1 MISRGSNNQ
10 WIICRNN
17 FYKGDRQ
24 RRYVHQERRT
34 QVKPDKSMISDHT
47 QVSFHAIKENL
58 KSTLWR

>member
-17 FYKGDRQ
+17 FYKGDHQ

-47 QVSFHAIKENL
+47 
-58 KSTLWR
+58 